1 MSTSPEIIA
10 ERAAL
15 TATLLEAN
23 PQAPTLCVG
32 WRVVDLLA
40 HLVLREHRP
49 DLMVRD
55 GLSGAEPGGEPHLQR
70 LVADALDADGYADLV
85 ARFAAG
91 PPRLS
96 PMRALDAQVNL
107 LEYVIHQEDIRR
119 GPRGADGESG
129 PAEPR
134 DDVSPALSVA
144 VWKQVA
150 GTAGLRF
157 RGAGCGVVLVVP
169 GGPRKVVRRGRES
182 VALHGDPIE
191 LALYS
196 AGRRRAAEVGI
207 QGRPDVVDRFLRGIG
222 EAPEPGARPA
232 SRPAA
237 V

>member
-1 MSTSPEIIA
+1 MTA

-15 TATLLEAN
+15 SATLLEAN

-32 WRVVDLLA
+32 WRVVDLVA

-55 GLSGAEPGGEPHLQR
+55 GLSGAEPGGEPHLQK

-85 ARFAAG
+85 TRFAAG
-91 PPRLS
+91 PPRYS
-96 PMRALDAQVNL
+96 PFRALDRQTNL
-107 LEYVIHQEDIRR
+107 LEYVIHHEDVRR
-119 GPRGADGESG
+119 GPRGADGASE

-134 DDVSPALSVA
+134 DDVSPALSLA

-169 GGPRKVVRRGRES
+169 GGPRQVVRRGRES
-182 VALHGDPIE
+182 VALHGDPID
-191 LALYS
+191 LALYC
-196 AGRRRAAEVGI
+196 AGRRRVAEVAV
-207 QGRPDVVDRFLRGIG
+207 QGRGDVVDRFLRGIG
-222 EAPEPGARPA
+222 EATQAA
-232 SRPAA
+232 APAA
-237 V
+237 